1 LNANDARIV
10 RLVTAR
16 VDGTVEDNTPN
27 ADAAVPDQF
36 DLILQAEVGGILGNS
51 GANYTLTF
59 TAINDDMVTR
69 QVSLNPPGNP
79 FKEEW
84 NPSCGWIRSGND
96 FVKTGPGEADGVMRY
111 RIAIPPGLAGAFHYH
126 VRLVSENFQVIS
138 FAQSNPF
145 LLV

>member
-1 LNANDARIV
+1 
-10 RLVTAR
+10 
-16 VDGTVEDNTPN
+16 
-27 ADAAVPDQF
+27 
-36 DLILQAEVGGILGNS
+36 VGGILGNS

-84 NPSCGWIRSGND
+84 NLSCGWIRSGND

-111 RIAIPPGLAGAFHYH
+111 RIAIPRPGRRLPFQRPPGQRELPGDLLRPEQPVPSRVTRAG
-126 VRLVSENFQVIS
+126 
-138 FAQSNPF
+138 
-145 LLV
+145 

>member
-1 LNANDARIV
+1 MNANDARIV
-10 RLVTAR
+10 RVFTAQ

-27 ADAAVPDQF
+27 ANAAVPDQF
-36 DLILQAEVGGILGNS
+36 DLILQAEVGGVLGNS

-69 QVSLNPPGNP
+69 QVSLNYN
-79 FKEEW
+79 
-84 NPSCGWIRSGND
+84 I
-96 FVKTGPGEADGVMRY
+96 
-111 RIAIPPGLAGAFHYH
+111 
-126 VRLVSENFQVIS
+126 RLVSENFQVTS